1 MFEKQSKNAPNR
13 RGGRREGAG
22 RKAGGKN
29 RRTLRN
35 ETVDSGRRMPLEHM
49 LAVMDDPKASQDRRD
64 RMAIAAA
71 PYLHPRLSSIDST
84 VKLAAEVTVTLS
96 EDERRERA
104 RRMIAEAFA
113 ERVPLTVE
121 GEYKVIAGKDN
132 RDAVTV
138 SGVQANGEASDERK
152 G

>member
-1 MFEKQSKNAPNR
+1 MALSGGASTVPGEAPPGGLWSPAAR
-13 RGGRREGAG
+13 RFWWHRC
-22 RKAGGKN
+22 
-29 RRTLRN
+29 RRTPPP
-35 ETVDSGRRMPLEHM
+35 VCADGG
-49 LAVMDDPKASQDRRD
+49 
-64 RMAIAAA
+64 
-71 PYLHPRLSSIDST
+71 DST
-84 VKLAAEVTVTLS
+84 VKAKTEVTVTLS

-138 SGVQANGEASDERK
+138 SGVQANGEASDERE